1 MRERRVIS
9 YANVCSTLA
18 LIVALGGVSWA
29 ATVLPR
35 NSVGVAQLKLN
46 AVDTTRVRNGS
57 LATIDLRPGA
67 RFVDHVAGGALDGTY
82 PNPKLAFDAVSGE
95 NVKDGSLSLVDLAVR
110 DYATGIGN
118 QTLDSGKCTTQA
130 LGSSPSSFYVMGN
143 LVLRLGFRAYVDY
156 RAVTAGGQ
164 VEPFL
169 NVCNDNTTT
178 ESTGD
183 VTLRIFAL
191 RERR

>member
-35 NSVGVAQLKLN
+35 NSVGAAQLKPN

-57 LATIDLRPGA
+57 LATIDMRPGA

-82 PNPKLAFDAVSGE
+82 PNPKLHVDSVSGE
-95 NVKDGSLSLVDLAVR
+95 NVRDGSLSLLDISASTSPAGFPDQTVAAGACASRALGPFVTSFVVFGDLA
-110 DYATGIGN
+110 
-118 QTLDSGKCTTQA
+118 LK
-130 LGSSPSSFYVMGN
+130 P
-143 LVLRLGFRAYVDY
+143 GFRAYLDY
-156 RAVTAGGQ
+156 RAQSDGH
-164 VEPFL
+164 VEPYL
-169 NVCNDNTTT
+169 NVCNDTATSQT
-178 ESTGD
+178 SGD
-183 VTLRIFAL
+183 VTLRLFAL
-191 RERR
+191 RERP